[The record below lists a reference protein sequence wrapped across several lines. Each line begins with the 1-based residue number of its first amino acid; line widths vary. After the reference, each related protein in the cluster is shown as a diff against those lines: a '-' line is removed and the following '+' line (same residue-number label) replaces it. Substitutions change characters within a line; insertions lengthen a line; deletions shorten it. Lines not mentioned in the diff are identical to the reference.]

1 MVLSQLIVLSEVQVY
16 KHLVSS
22 GRTFIFVICHDGP
35 YQADSTQIYRRKGSE
50 EAAGHQGRPQ
60 ERPGHRWR
68 EEAASLQA
76 RHGGSARDPSLPEEH
91 RAADP
96 QAAVPASGPRN
107 RSGFQDRSSL
117 PELCRDG
124 PSGGQRGLPGR
135 SVRGYQPV
143 RHPRQAR
150 DHHAQGHPACP
161 PYPWRACLRSCLLR
175 QTAFFKAPKSCQK
188 SLAKCARV
196 FPLQNVLVTISLSI
210 SLKIDR
216 WMDG

>member
-1 MVLSQLIVLSEVQVY
+1 MVSSQLIVLSEVQVY

-161 PYPWRACLRSCLLR
+161 PYPWRACLRSLLITPNGLFQGPQILPKELSQMCTRFPFAKKCLGNYI
-175 QTAFFKAPKSCQK
+175 PIY
-188 SLAKCARV
+188 
-196 FPLQNVLVTISLSI
+196 IS
-210 SLKIDR
+210 KDR
-216 WMDG
+216 